1 METRTCSG
9 DVGAHTGY
17 LRLERSCHLKR
28 AGYGHCPSLG
38 SGRRGQLHRL
48 GRVRELLHRL
58 GRVRELRILLQRMEL
73 RSPIEPPLLLVAL
86 LLKLLRHLL
95 RALELKLLVL
105 PLEQL
110 ELQKLLLQLV
120 DALRGS

>member
-9 DVGAHTGY
+9 DVGAHTSW
-17 LRLERSCHLKR
+17 LRLEQICRLKR

-38 SGRRGQLHRL
+38 SGRL
-48 GRVRELLHRL
+48 GRLHRL
-58 GRVRELRILLQRMEL
+58 GRVRELRIPLQRVEL
-73 RSPIEPPLLLVAL
+73 RGPVAPPLLLVAL
-86 LLKLLRHLL
+86 LLKLLRE
-95 RALELKLLVL
+95 LELKLLVL

-120 DALRGS
+120 DALRDS

>member
-17 LRLERSCHLKR
+17 LRLERICHLKR

-38 SGRRGQLHRL
+38 SGRLGQLRQL
-48 GRVRELLHRL
+48 RRVREH
-58 GRVRELRILLQRMEL
+58 RILLQRMEL
-73 RSPIEPPLLLVAL
+73 RSPIAPPLLLVAL
-86 LLKLLRHLL
+86 LLKLLSHLL

-120 DALRGS
+120 DALWGS

>member
-17 LRLERSCHLKR
+17 LRLERICRLKR

-38 SGRRGQLHRL
+38 SGRLGQLRQL
-48 GRVRELLHRL
+48 GRVRER
-58 GRVRELRILLQRMEL
+58 RILLQRMEL
-73 RSPIEPPLLLVAL
+73 RGPVAPPLLLVAL
-86 LLKLLRHLL
+86 LLKLLSHLL
-95 RALELKLLVL
+95 RELELKLLVL

-120 DALRGS
+120 DALRDS

>member
-9 DVGAHTGY
+9 DVGAHTSW
-17 LRLERSCHLKR
+17 LRLERICRLKR
-28 AGYGHCPSLG
+28 AGDGHCPSLG
-38 SGRRGQLHRL
+38 SGRLGQLHRL
-48 GRVRELLHRL
+48 R
-58 GRVRELRILLQRMEL
+58 RVRELRI
-73 RSPIEPPLLLVAL
+73 

-95 RALELKLLVL
+95 RELELKLLVL

-120 DALRGS
+120 DALRDS